1 MASLL
6 SNYEDDN
13 IFRQMMKLLMSS
25 KSAQI
30 REKIIKSF
38 RVPYSQP
45 ALAFLGKRLRD
56 VNSNIV
62 ELIFKQL
69 TANEVTISQFPSP
82 EVRMLVLTEG
92 FTSQEAK
99 VREACI
105 NFLKPTILEFA
116 AKNDIAGVLKLIE
129 ARLAF
134 GNQYFGRI
142 PGFLTL
148 AILEILE
155 NDITLADYLE
165 NIVLRKLRK
174 MAGIPLD
181 KKKSKQLKQVVE
193 EDDEFDLGLEEI
205 KSPSHQQDAE
215 MKVSKES
222 HESMTEQEPPTFLP
236 NRTDQEDEQGE
247 QPMEIDEGL
256 SNVTFEEIL
265 LLRLAFELN
274 KSTKDKRSQYYLD
287 RLEEIVPEYDD
298 YRKITFA
305 LAEMEEDNLP
315 FIDPKEE
322 KISPYPRGQ
331 VGFTRRAILG
341 EWMKF
346 SLQMNIQ
353 DEIIRKN
360 LTTLC
365 FELISKIEYSYADYE
380 HLLKKQTQM
389 LKVDDQNSSYL

>member
-1 MASLL
+1 
-6 SNYEDDN
+6 
-13 IFRQMMKLLMSS
+13 
-25 KSAQI
+25 
-30 REKIIKSF
+30 
-38 RVPYSQP
+38 
-45 ALAFLGKRLRD
+45 
-56 VNSNIV
+56 
-62 ELIFKQL
+62 
-69 TANEVTISQFPSP
+69 
-82 EVRMLVLTEG
+82 MLVLTEG

-181 KKKSKQLKQVVE
+181 KKKSKQLKRVVE

-222 HESMTEQEPPTFLP
+222 HESITEQQEPPTFLP
-236 NRTDQEDEQGE
+236 NQEE
-247 QPMEIDEGL
+247 QPMEIDEDL

-265 LLRLAFELN
+265 LMRLAFELN
-274 KSTKDKRSQYYLD
+274 KTTKEKRS
-287 RLEEIVPEYDD
+287 
-298 YRKITFA
+298 
-305 LAEMEEDNLP
+305 
-315 FIDPKEE
+315 
-322 KISPYPRGQ
+322 
-331 VGFTRRAILG
+331 
-341 EWMKF
+341 
-346 SLQMNIQ
+346 
-353 DEIIRKN
+353 
-360 LTTLC
+360 
-365 FELISKIEYSYADYE
+365 
-380 HLLKKQTQM
+380 
-389 LKVDDQNSSYL
+389 